1 LLDIVTY
8 SYLIFPLFLL
18 LFRTKFREIF
28 LFLLAFYGLSF
39 FFLIFFDDSIPKNI
53 KKYYQGFYTFLEYSF
68 FTCFIWMNIRS
79 INFKKFIALI
89 SLLFIIFQFYYVTNT
104 SPQRLDSIP
113 IGIETILIFIYIFY
127 FLFEFSKSS
136 KDVFIYNHYNFWI
149 SVGIMIYLGGSFF
162 FNILVNSL
170 DKGEIA
176 KYVNVAYIAEI
187 IKNLMFVFSVFIY
200 KKFPLNKIHNHAKN
214 IPNLDMI

>member
-8 SYLIFPLFLL
+8 SYLIFPLFFF
-18 LFRTKFREIF
+18 LFRAKFKEIF
-28 LFLLAFYGLSF
+28 LFLLAIYGLAF
-39 FFLIFFDDSIPKNI
+39 FSMIFFDDSIPKDI
-53 KKYYQGFYTFLEYSF
+53 KKYYQGFYTFLEYAF

-79 INFKKFIALI
+79 INFKKFIALTSLIFI
-89 SLLFIIFQFYYVTNT
+89 SFQFYYVTNT

-170 DKGEIA
+170 DKSEIA

-200 KKFPLNKIHNHAKN
+200 KKFPVNKIHNHAKN

>member
-1 LLDIVTY
+1 
-8 SYLIFPLFLL
+8 
-18 LFRTKFREIF
+18 LFRTKFKEIF
-28 LFLLAFYGLSF
+28 LFLLAIYGLAF
-39 FFLIFFDDSIPKNI
+39 FSLIFFDDLIPKNI

-89 SLLFIIFQFYYVTNT
+89 SLIFIIFQFYYVTNT

-170 DKGEIA
+170 DKSEIA

-200 KKFPLNKIHNHAKN
+200 KKFPVNKIHNHAKN